1 MSEPHTRLALLSP
14 HRVEAGDADALA
26 AAITAACA
34 AGDVAA
40 VLLRLASADERSL
53 VNLVKR
59 LAPVAQEAGA
69 AVVVACTGFA
79 GDLVSVSARGGAD
92 GVHLDKARDGDLRDL
107 RDRLADGRI
116 LGAGGHEQK
125 HAAMEAGETGV
136 DYVMFGGLYADG
148 IAPEAATVIERASWW
163 TEIFETPCIAVAHT
177 QDEVGPILE
186 TGAEFLG
193 LESALWIGDQAN
205 VTAIQAAVGQA
216 RIAAAARDAAS

>member
-1 MSEPHTRLALLSP
+1 MSETRTRLALLSP
-14 HRVEAGDADALA
+14 HRVEAGDADALS

-40 VLLRLASADERSL
+40 VILRLAPADERSL

-59 LAPVAQEAGA
+59 LAPTAQEAGA
-69 AVVVACTGFA
+69 AVVVACANFD

-92 GVHLDKARDGDLRDL
+92 GVHLDKPREFDLRGL
-107 RDRLADGRI
+107 RERLADGRI

-125 HAAMEAGETGV
+125 HAAMEAGEAGV

-148 IAPEAATVIERASWW
+148 MAPDPETVLDRAGWW
-163 TEIFETPCIAVAHT
+163 TEIFETPCIAVAHAAD
-177 QDEVGPILE
+177 QVGPLLA

-193 LESALWIGDQAN
+193 LESPLWIGQDAD
-205 VTAIQAAVGQA
+205 VATIQVQV
-216 RIAAAARDAAS
+216 AAAAETAA

>member
-1 MSEPHTRLALLSP
+1 MSEPRTRLALLSP

-26 AAITAACA
+26 AALTAACA

-40 VLLRLASADERSL
+40 VLLRLAPADERGL

-59 LAPVAQEAGA
+59 LAPAAQATGA
-69 AVVVACTGFA
+69 AVVVACAGFA

-92 GVHLDKARDGDLRDL
+92 GVHLDKPKDGALREL
-107 RDRLADGRI
+107 RDRLDGGRI

-125 HAAMEAGETGV
+125 HAAMEAGEAGV

-148 IAPEAATVIERASWW
+148 IAPDAETVVDRAAWW
-163 TEIFETPCIAVAHT
+163 TEIFETPCIAVAHAPD
-177 QDEVGPILE
+177 QVGALLA

-193 LESALWIGDQAN
+193 LESALWIGEGADVAG
-205 VTAIQAAVGQA
+205 IQAQV
-216 RIAAAARDAAS
+216 AAAGEAAS

>member
-1 MSEPHTRLALLSP
+1 MTEPRTRLALLSP

-26 AAITAACA
+26 AAITTACA

-40 VLLRLASADERSL
+40 VLLRLAPADERSL

-59 LAPVAQEAGA
+59 LAPAAQGTGA
-69 AVVVACTGFA
+69 AVVVSCAGFD

-92 GVHLDKARDGDLRDL
+92 GVHLDKAQEGALRAL
-107 RDRLADGRI
+107 RDRLDDGRI

-125 HAAMEAGETGV
+125 HAAMEAGEAGV

-148 IAPEAATVIERASWW
+148 VAPDAETVIERASWW
-163 TEIFETPCIAVAHT
+163 PEIFETPCIAVAHAP
-177 QDEVGPILE
+177 DEVGPLLA

-193 LESALWIGDQAN
+193 LESALWIGADVA
-205 VTAIQAAVGQA
+205 AIQAQVT
-216 RIAAAARDAAS
+216 AAQEADS

>member
-1 MSEPHTRLALLSP
+1 MSNARTRLALLTP

-26 AAITAACA
+26 TALAAACA

-40 VLLRLASADERSL
+40 VILRLAPADERSL

-59 LAPVAQEAGA
+59 LAPAAQGTGA
-69 AVVVACTGFA
+69 ALVVACTGFA

-92 GVHLDKARDGDLRDL
+92 GVHLDKPRDGALAELRG
-107 RDRLADGRI
+107 RLDDGRI

-125 HAAMEAGETGV
+125 HAAMEAGEAGV

-148 IAPEAATVIERASWW
+148 IAPEAATVLDRATWW
-163 TEIFETPCIAVAHT
+163 TEIFETPCIAVAH
-177 QDEVGPILE
+177 DRSEVAALVA

-193 LESALWIGDQAN
+193 LESALWMGDGADL
-205 VTAIQAAVGQA
+205 ASIQAM
-216 RIAAAARDAAS
+216 ITAAETAS